1 MFPISSSPP
10 PQAMVIAPYRTP
22 SPPRPRVVE
31 KLMHKNDLNCYCQRL
46 SIPMPVYEST
56 SEGYDHAP
64 RYRATV
70 SVGKRSFTSQNMFS
84 NRKSAEQDAAKV
96 ALQHLLDEDEANAT
110 KLRLYLRKLVCQ
122 EKVRS
127 KMILNE
133 FLVKNKMECIYK
145 TVQVE
150 NPPVFVSS
158 LALNGTCYKGKAA
171 KNKKETEQLAAL
183 AAILSLLDDPT
194 YATMMYEVLKSKFSV
209 CSAFYEPKDIPNT
222 RDCSVTSNEF
232 KATTSN
238 SDVIP
243 LNQQNSSSKPSSSK
257 ISVNEKLLQANN
269 TKEQRSSEILV
280 NKNKQ
285 DLAMSLPQI
294 EKQGAPGA
302 LNGTGLPTE
311 AVTISR
317 SSYVNLPVTRLLFS
331 EPQHGTKMPSLV
343 NLEEQRGSAILV
355 NMSKQDLVKS
365 LPQTEKQGGRE
376 VLDGKR
382 GDAGLPT
389 EAVTISRCSYVSPSI
404 TRPLFSKP
412 QHKTQLPEP
421 AQSTP
426 QQISVPIEFVPAAAS
441 DPPYDPISC
450 RKRERNKKRAEKRK
464 ANKRLR
470 TENK

>member
-1 MFPISSSPP
+1 
-10 PQAMVIAPYRTP
+10 
-22 SPPRPRVVE
+22 
-31 KLMHKNDLNCYCQRL
+31 
-46 SIPMPVYEST
+46 
-56 SEGYDHAP
+56 
-64 RYRATV
+64 
-70 SVGKRSFTSQNMFS
+70 
-84 NRKSAEQDAAKV
+84 
-96 ALQHLLDEDEANAT
+96 
-110 KLRLYLRKLVCQ
+110 
-122 EKVRS
+122 
-127 KMILNE
+127 MILNE

-158 LALNGTCYKGKAA
+158 LALNGTCYKGEAA

-183 AAILSLLDDPT
+183 AAILSLLGKRLHSLTNKLEQGHVSLDIDHFSFPFWYVSIWFDQRIPLIVTDDPT
-194 YATMMYEVLKSKFSV
+194 YATMMYEVLKSKFNV

-232 KATTSN
+232 KVTTSN
-238 SDVIP
+238 SNVIP

-257 ISVNEKLLQANN
+257 ISVKEKLLTSVNLQANN
-269 TKEQRSSEILV
+269 TKEQMSSEILV
-280 NKNKQ
+280 DKNKQ

-302 LNGTGLPTE
+302 LDGTGLPTE

-317 SSYVNLPVTRLLFS
+317 CSYVNLPVTRLLFS

-365 LPQTEKQGGRE
+365 LPQTEKQGGHE
-376 VLDGKR
+376 VFDGKR
-382 GDAGLPT
+382 GDTGLPT

-450 RKRERNKKRAEKRK
+450 KKRERNKKRADKRK
-464 ANKRLR
+464 ASKRLR